1 MKVAKARLNSL
12 APYTYEAV
20 LMEAVLQR
28 IIFFVIL
35 QLLFECIDFFF

>member
-1 MKVAKARLNSL
+1 
-12 APYTYEAV
+12 
-20 LMEAVLQR
+20 MEAVLQR